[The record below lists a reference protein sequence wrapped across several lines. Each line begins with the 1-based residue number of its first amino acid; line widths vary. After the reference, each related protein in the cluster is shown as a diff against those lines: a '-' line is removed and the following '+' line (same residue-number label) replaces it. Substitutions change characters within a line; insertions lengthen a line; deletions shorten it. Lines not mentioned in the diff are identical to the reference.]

1 MGALF
6 RRKQYAFG
14 NTEERLRLQNLGC
27 AERGRPS
34 DGPLDH
40 RTGRGWVRQQKGCYH
55 DAVYVKRSAVDV
67 LLHETLGGGFS
78 PPAVARMRRQAR
90 AAKSVDRTHYTTR
103 GRLSYLSHHTQR
115 LSLSVV
121 KANSRG
127 IIDSYR
133 KLSASLARA

>member
-1 MGALF
+1 M
-6 RRKQYAFG
+6 
-14 NTEERLRLQNLGC
+14 
-27 AERGRPS
+27 
-34 DGPLDH
+34 
-40 RTGRGWVRQQKGCYH
+40 RQQKGCYH
-55 DAVYVKRSAVDV
+55 DAVYVKRSAIDV

-90 AAKSVDRTHYTTR
+90 AAKRERGWTAPTHYTTR

>member
-1 MGALF
+1 MGHL
-6 RRKQYAFG
+6 YAFG
-14 NTEERLRLQNLGC
+14 NTEEQLRLENLGC

-40 RTGRGWVRQQKGCYH
+40 GTGRGWVRARRGHYH
-55 DAVYVKRSAVDV
+55 DAVHVKRSATEII
-67 LLHETLGGGFS
+67 LHETLGGGFS

-90 AAKSVDRTHYTTR
+90 AAKSVDRTRYTTR

-115 LSLSVV
+115 MSLSVV
-121 KANSRG
+121 KADSRG
-127 IIDSYR
+127 ILDSCR